1 MALCYKDKTFCSSD
15 CTRSDCYR
23 YFSEED
29 RKGAKE
35 WAKGLGI
42 EEAPVAWSD
51 YSGVCFWYKPS
62 IKE

>member
-1 MALCYKDKTFCSSD
+1 MAICYKDKTFCSSD

-29 RKGAKE
+29 RESAKK

-42 EEAPVAWSD
+42 KEAPVARSD
-51 YSGVCFWYKPS
+51 YSEVCFWYKPPV
-62 IKE
+62 KE